1 MKAQRKQR
9 KKGDKTQKKKN
20 ETAEKADR
28 LNECT
33 HTLIHSHMIIH
44 FILLA
49 YSLNSSTIIG
59 VSNHAYPTLRHT
71 SASRLSRLSNM
82 QQLIA
87 FVGRGFVFG
96 QVLLPQAISQS
107 VVAYA

>member
-1 MKAQRKQR
+1 MSV
-9 KKGDKTQKKKN
+9 
-20 ETAEKADR
+20 
-28 LNECT
+28 L
-33 HTLIHSHMIIH
+33 TLIHSHMIIH

-49 YSLNSSTIIG
+49 YSLNSSSIIG
-59 VSNHAYPTLRHT
+59 ISNHAYPTLRHT
-71 SASRLSRLSNM
+71 LASRLSRLSNM